1 MIKINLDKIM
11 LDRQISSKELAQKV
25 GITQA
30 NLSILKTQKAKG
42 VRFNTL
48 ESICKI
54 LQCQPGDIIEY
65 VED

>member
-30 NLSILKTQKAKG
+30 NLSILKNQKAKG

-65 VED
+65 VEE